1 MTRPRIALAAAEQF
15 TDLDGELVPLS
26 AALAA
31 RGVDA
36 EAAVWDD
43 RSVDWSAFDA
53 VVVRATWDYVHRLD
67 DFLAWAAHVASVTRL
82 ANPLEVL
89 RWNTNKRYLECLE
102 AAGLPV
108 VHTDWLD
115 PGDTFTA
122 PTRSTEYVVKPAV
135 SAGSRDT
142 HRYTAGEDD
151 AAAERQARALLAA
164 GRTVMVQPYV
174 DAIDSEGETAMLYFA
189 GEWSH
194 SIRKGAL
201 LERGGAPVLGAFKRE
216 NVSSRRPSD
225 VERAT
230 AERVLDALPWSRHT
244 LTYARVDLVPG
255 DNGPVVIEIELTEP
269 SMFLDHSDDA
279 VDRFAAAIAALVAG
293 P

>member
-15 TDLDGELVPLS
+15 TDLDGERVPLS
-26 AALAA
+26 AALAG

-43 RSVDWSAFDA
+43 RSVDWSQFDA
-53 VVVRATWDYVHRLD
+53 VVVRATWDYVQRLD
-67 DFLAWAAHVASVTRL
+67 HFLAWAAHVAAVTRL

-89 RWNTNKRYLECLE
+89 RWNTNKRYLESLE

-108 VHTDWLD
+108 VHTDWLE
-115 PGDTFTA
+115 PGDAFTP

-151 AAAERQARALLAA
+151 AAAERQVRALLAA
-164 GRTVMVQPYV
+164 GRTVIVQPYL

-194 SIRKGAL
+194 SIRKGPL
-201 LERGGAPVLGAFKRE
+201 LERGGAPVLDAFKRE
-216 NVSSRRPSD
+216 NVSSRTPSD

-230 AERVLDALPWSRHT
+230 AERVLDALPWPRHD

-255 DNGPVVIEIELTEP
+255 GEGPVVIEIELTEP

-279 VDRFAAAIAALVAG
+279 VDRFAAAIAALVAA